1 VPKALAS
8 ALREGKLG
16 VMDYYNLQNVIAD
29 TKMRDNIALTA
40 KGDEPE
46 NTIPKK

>member
-1 VPKALAS
+1 MAQ

-29 TKMRDNIALTA
+29 TNMRESIA
-40 KGDEPE
+40 KPGQSQGE
-46 NTIPKK
+46 NGSHTSKK